1 MRKIQVALLV
11 AGIAA
16 ICIWGKVYHDMTHL
30 HAENAA
36 LHQVIASGTATMP
49 PQKPRI
55 EACDANACNLVNPK
69 PQTLAR
75 KNNNFLNV
83 KGRGWKGQI
92 GVDKIGHAVFSSPE
106 YGFRAAAL
114 TLRSYAKKHKIQT
127 VEAIVDRFCEAKGK
141 TREQYIKHIC
151 RHLNVKPDEKFDL
164 IRRMPELLK
173 AMGRFE
179 SGESIPPRY
188 VDGYD
193 ILAKL

>member
-16 ICIWGKVYHDMTHL
+16 ICIWGKVCHDMTHL

-36 LHQVIASGTATMP
+36 LHEVLASGTATMP
-49 PQKPRI
+49 PKAQNNGCSVD
-55 EACDANACNLVNPK
+55 ACSLVKPK

-75 KNNNFLNV
+75 QNNNPLNV

-92 GVDKIGHAVFSSPE
+92 GNDKIGHAIFSSPE

-114 TLRSYAKKHKIQT
+114 TLRSYARKHKIET

-141 TREQYIKHIC
+141 VRSQYIKHIC
-151 RHLNVKPDEKFDL
+151 RELGIKPDEKFDL